1 MLSFKSRMN
10 SPFSFELDKSIGGE
24 SVDEQIY
31 NTFVRS
37 EGGTATATSPMIC
50 TPPEV
55 TNPNLRD
62 FANALQEHTNVV
74 SNLVQSVEGLTAAIK
89 LMKDKKLFKGTCAS
103 MKAHNKKLMRYKDY
117 VIKFLKSTKQKKATR
132 GTLRRNLVKLESR
145 FLSIVLK
152 ELIENKRIEKKGSTY
167 ALVQNDD

>member
-1 MLSFKSRMN
+1 MLSFKSGMN
-10 SPFSFELDKSIGGE
+10 SPFGFELDKNIGGE

-31 NTFVRS
+31 NTFVRN

-55 TNPNLRD
+55 TIPNLRD

-89 LMKDKKLFKGTCAS
+89 LMKDKKIVQRNMCFHESTQQKIDEIQGL
-103 MKAHNKKLMRYKDY
+103 RY
-117 VIKFLKSTKQKKATR
+117 
-132 GTLRRNLVKLESR
+132 
-145 FLSIVLK
+145 
-152 ELIENKRIEKKGSTY
+152 
-167 ALVQNDD
+167 